1 MQQTVKRGDIFWSRV
16 PTVSGCGNGVMQ
28 KVRPVLII
36 SNNKANYA
44 GNIYS
49 VIPISARLHK
59 LNKACHVMI
68 HVFKPSVLLPEQI
81 TTVNRENLYGK
92 ILHLDESQLQIVDSA
107 IKKQLGLKANWIRKI
122 SFKVF
127 LFFFGRHCFGGA
139 DFALNITLCWQ
150 YNRFY
155 ATISLYRKL

>member
-16 PTVSGCGNGVMQ
+16 PTVSGCGKGIMK

-59 LNKACHVMI
+59 LKKACHVMI
-68 HVFKPSVLLPEQI
+68 QVFKPSVLLPEQI
-81 TTVNRENLYGK
+81 TTVNRESLYGK
-92 ILHLDESQLQIVDSA
+92 ISHIDDSQLQIVDSA
-107 IKKQLGLKANWIRKI
+107 IKKQLGLKAN
-122 SFKVF
+122 
-127 LFFFGRHCFGGA
+127 
-139 DFALNITLCWQ
+139 
-150 YNRFY
+150 
-155 ATISLYRKL
+155 

>member
-16 PTVSGCGNGVMQ
+16 PTVSGCGNGTMK

-68 HVFKPSVLLPEQI
+68 RVFKPSILLPEQI
-81 TTVNRENLYGK
+81 TTVNRESLYDK
-92 ILHLDESQLQIVDSA
+92 ISHIDDLQLQIVDSA

-127 LFFFGRHCFGGA
+127 LFFSVGT
-139 DFALNITLCWQ
+139 ALAVPI
-150 YNRFY
+150 
-155 ATISLYRKL
+155 

>member
-1 MQQTVKRGDIFWSRV
+1 MQQTVKRGDIFWSRI
-16 PTVSGCGNGVMQ
+16 PTVSGCGNGVME

-68 HVFKPSVLLPEQI
+68 QVFKPSVLLPEQI
-81 TTVNRENLYGK
+81 TTVNRESLYGK
-92 ILHLDESQLQIVDSA
+92 ISHIDDSQLQIVDSA
-107 IKKQLGLKANWIRKI
+107 IKKQVGLKPNCFWNIC
-122 SFKVF
+122 FKF
-127 LFFFGRHCFGGA
+127 SLFFPPVGT
-139 DFALNITLCWQ
+139 ALAVPI
-150 YNRFY
+150 
-155 ATISLYRKL
+155 

>member
-16 PTVSGCGNGVMQ
+16 PTVSGCGNGVME
-28 KVRPVLII
+28 KVRSVLII

-68 HVFKPSVLLPEQI
+68 QVFKPSVLLPEQI
-81 TTVNRENLYGK
+81 TTVNRENLYDK
-92 ILHLDESQLQIVDSA
+92 ISHIDDSQLQIVDSA
-107 IKKQLGLKANWIRKI
+107 IKKQLGLK
-122 SFKVF
+122 
-127 LFFFGRHCFGGA
+127 
-139 DFALNITLCWQ
+139 LN
-150 YNRFY
+150 
-155 ATISLYRKL
+155 